1 MLWFYIRRGISADSS
16 YNLHLRDSEYFFIL
30 RPFSHTLSLKSIKFF
45 VLFLQ
50 ILILEIL
57 PGDSEMVP
65 KVMPC
70 IFYLDLRFFFFY
82 CYKQLKIK
90 IGHLDRESSK
100 YVRQM
105 CETMKY
111 ETKQKEI

>member
-30 RPFSHTLSLKSIKFF
+30 CPFSHPLSLKNIKFF

-50 ILILEIL
+50 ILILEML
-57 PGDSEMVP
+57 TSGDSEMVP

-82 CYKQLKIK
+82 
-90 IGHLDRESSK
+90 
-100 YVRQM
+100 
-105 CETMKY
+105 
-111 ETKQKEI
+111 